1 MCVSKTYKKNIII
14 SVKRLKK
21 SALPFV
27 FQNGIAD
34 FFKLCCK
41 YNRQTKYKN
50 KTSKPKY
57 VLKYT
62 GSFVEGKKGQHWA
75 RSRVK
80 RRPWNI
86 SLRNFTLSPLDFFV
100 TLPHLKLKI
109 INNLLTEKDDFN
121 KWYSF
126 KRECHHITFAR

>member
-21 SALPFV
+21 SAIPFV

-57 VLKYT
+57 LDIPAL
-62 GSFVEGKKGQHWA
+62 S
-75 RSRVK
+75 SRVK
-80 RRPWNI
+80 KDNI
-86 SLRNFTLSPLDFFV
+86 EPGQES
-100 TLPHLKLKI
+100 
-109 INNLLTEKDDFN
+109 KDVF
-121 KWYSF
+121 
-126 KRECHHITFAR
+126 EIEA